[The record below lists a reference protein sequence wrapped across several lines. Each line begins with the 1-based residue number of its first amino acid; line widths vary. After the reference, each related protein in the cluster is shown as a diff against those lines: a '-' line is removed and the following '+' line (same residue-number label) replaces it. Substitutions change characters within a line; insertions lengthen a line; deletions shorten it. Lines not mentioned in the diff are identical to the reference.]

1 MRFCSTSMFGCFLNL
16 SILLVACP
24 ISYSRKVWPSGGYTL
39 ATLGNNGVHEHTFRR
54 RWTLSSNI
62 QTDVEAKLRLEL
74 VRLAAQLPN
83 SSNLP
88 LHNAAFLQKE
98 ATRIRE
104 LIVPDSYQVY
114 LNKYYAVKRIQHRGF
129 LGDFIAFVFGV
140 EEVITFSAWQYRPNI
155 LYKGGNLTLEIHYKI
170 PIREKGIKDLFF
182 EPIVVYTCDVTPG
195 KYVEGAAVFKPGS
208 VEILTHPFIPWK
220 RISAGTVEIS
230 APRQPTIF
238 SPHMTS
244 F

>member
-1 MRFCSTSMFGCFLNL
+1 MFGRILSL
-16 SILLVACP
+16 SILLVAWPCA
-24 ISYSRKVWPSGGYTL
+24 YSRKVWPSGRYTL
-39 ATLGNNGVHEHTFRR
+39 ATLGNNGVHEPTFRR
-54 RWTLSSNI
+54 RWNLSSDI
-62 QTDVEAKLRLEL
+62 RADVEGKLRLEL

-83 SSNLP
+83 RSSLP
-88 LHNAAFLQKE
+88 LDNAAFMQKE
-98 ATRIRE
+98 AKRIRE
-104 LIVPDSYQVY
+104 LIVPDSLQVY
-114 LNKYYAVKRIQHRGF
+114 LNKYFAVKRVEHRGF
-129 LGDFIAFVFGV
+129 LGDFLAFVFGA
-140 EEVITFSAWQYRPNI
+140 EEIVTFSAWQYRPNI
-155 LYKGGNLTLEIHYKI
+155 FYKGGNLTLEIHYKI

-220 RISAGTVEIS
+220 TIPAGTVEIT
-230 APRQPTIF
+230 APRQATAF